1 MSLPLGFS
9 IVGLLTF
16 VLLTFTI
23 CTTVNTFAMEAA
35 VLFVPAFLFVY
46 PEIVPAFP
54 DVPLQAAIGLALFV
68 ELFGYTSSVS
78 AYYYRGQ
85 VDIDAAKAI
94 LAVSIP
100 VAVLARALSY
110 FAPSTALKLL
120 FGGMLILLSAVLF
133 RAHGG
138 RDDAHGEQ
146 VAADGGERIPDS
158 RPSSEPRSDGGEP
171 VPTASTFDRYDQ
183 FVAGVG
189 GAMAGFVAIAI
200 GELTQTLLTVRKRV
214 SVRVS
219 TGTSALVLHGTIVGA
234 LVTNLLLLKLA
245 PSSFSGHRFTVPFG
259 FGLVAGTTCLVG
271 GQAGAFIN
279 SRVSEETTIRAMM
292 VVYSLVG
299 AFVLF
304 RVFFL

>member
-1 MSLPLGFS
+1 MALPLGFS
-9 IVGLLTF
+9 AIGLLTF

-46 PEIVPAFP
+46 PELVPAFP

-78 AYYYRGQ
+78 AYYLREQ
-85 VDIDAAKAI
+85 IDLDVAKAI
-94 LAVSIP
+94 LAVSVP
-100 VAVLARALSY
+100 VAVVTRALSY
-110 FAPSTALKLL
+110 FAPSAVLKLL
-120 FGGMLILLSAVLF
+120 FGGMLIALSAVLF
-133 RAHGG
+133 RAHGDHADG
-138 RDDAHGEQ
+138 AEQ
-146 VAADGGERIPDS
+146 VAADGGRAVSP
-158 RPSSEPRSDGGEP
+158 
-171 VPTASTFDRYDQ
+171 ASTFDRYDRL
-183 FVAGVG
+183 VAGVG

-214 SVRVS
+214 SVRLS
-219 TGTSALVLHGTIVGA
+219 TGTSALVLHGTIVAA
-234 LVTNLLLLKLA
+234 LVTNLLLLKFA
-245 PSSFSGHRFTVPFG
+245 PPAFSGHDFTVPFD
-259 FGLVAGTTCLVG
+259 FGLAAGLTCLVG

-279 SRVSEETTIRAMM
+279 SRVSEETTVRAMM

-304 RVFFL
+304 RVLFL